1 MSRATDYT
9 NAAQQRILRLVV
21 ALFGDA
27 VNGYPPSKLAEVLN
41 VSASAITRDL
51 DNLRT
56 AGIAERDEA
65 TGNWRLTPRLP
76 QQAIKVFN
84 AIDAAQRRVDEA
96 RPAAKPGR
104 ARAAKTVRRGKTQA
118 GTAAATMPAEL
129 RPA

>member
-9 NAAQQRILRLVV
+9 NAAQQRILQLQL
-21 ALFGDA
+21 ALFGD
-27 VNGYPPSKLAEVLN
+27 VVHGYPPSKLAELLK

-56 AGIAERDEA
+56 AGIAERDDA

-96 RPAAKPGR
+96 RNRFTRNPD
-104 ARAAKTVRRGKTQA
+104 
-118 GTAAATMPAEL
+118 
-129 RPA
+129 

>member
-9 NAAQQRILRLVV
+9 NAAQQRILQLQFTLFCDVV
-21 ALFGDA
+21 H
-27 VNGYPPSKLAEVLN
+27 GYPPSKLAEVLK

-76 QQAIKVFN
+76 QQSIKVFN

-96 RPAAKPGR
+96 RNRFTRNPD
-104 ARAAKTVRRGKTQA
+104 
-118 GTAAATMPAEL
+118 
-129 RPA
+129 